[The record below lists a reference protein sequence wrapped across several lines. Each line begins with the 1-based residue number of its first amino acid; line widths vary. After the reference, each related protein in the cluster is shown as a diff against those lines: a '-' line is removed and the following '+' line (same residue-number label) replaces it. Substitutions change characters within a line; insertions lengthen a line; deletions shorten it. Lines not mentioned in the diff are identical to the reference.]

1 MRRKLDTGR
10 GAPQRPPPRLFRRRR
25 SARSHAGPAGSDAV
39 GSPRK
44 CATPAD
50 PQAGDD
56 RRHSWVDARRRSG
69 DCAALRP
76 GPGGRR
82 HGIRLPGNQARRLP
96 AGGGRL
102 PCGDLRR
109 PAGDAVV
116 AGRVHHRCYR
126 VDLRP
131 GVPGRAGGGALG
143 DGRPRDGRPG
153 RPQWGGASRPHQ
165 RDAGTASARAAA
177 TARCRDRDVSGD
189 RRPLARCQGRDRR
202 LPGKTSA
209 RLEPPLT
216 GKQRSL
222 AVAIAEQ
229 VHDGD
234 AVALGLALE
243 SGIPF
248 AAVHEIIRQRRKDLT
263 LIGPISDM
271 AFDQLIAAG
280 VVAKVIAAWVGNVA
294 GGSGYGFRRAYEQG
308 QPRRIV
314 MEDHSNFTVGLA
326 LKAAAMGLPYLP
338 TFTGFGG
345 DIVRG
350 HPRIR
355 PIEDPFGGPGLL
367 AVGAIKPDVAIVHVQ
382 RADASGNAHLWGNLG
397 LTVEAAYAARRTI
410 VVCEEIVPDDVIR
423 SDPNRTV
430 IPGFLVSAVV
440 EEPGGALPSSV
451 QGYWRRDFETFL
463 RYHGLSKTPDGYQSW
478 LEEWVLELPDRPAYL
493 RHMGDAAVERLRVSD
508 RRLAA
513 ETNFAP

>member
-1 MRRKLDTGR
+1 
-10 GAPQRPPPRLFRRRR
+10 
-25 SARSHAGPAGSDAV
+25 
-39 GSPRK
+39 
-44 CATPAD
+44 
-50 PQAGDD
+50 
-56 RRHSWVDARRRSG
+56 
-69 DCAALRP
+69 
-76 GPGGRR
+76 
-82 HGIRLPGNQARRLP
+82 
-96 AGGGRL
+96 
-102 PCGDLRR
+102 
-109 PAGDAVV
+109 
-116 AGRVHHRCYR
+116 
-126 VDLRP
+126 
-131 GVPGRAGGGALG
+131 
-143 DGRPRDGRPG
+143 
-153 RPQWGGASRPHQ
+153 
-165 RDAGTASARAAA
+165 
-177 TARCRDRDVSGD
+177 
-189 RRPLARCQGRDRR
+189 
-202 LPGKTSA
+202 
-209 RLEPPLT
+209 LEPPLNN
-216 GKQRSL
+216 KRRSL
-222 AVAIAEQ
+222 AEAIGEH

-234 AVALGLALE
+234 AIALGLALE

-248 AAVHEIIRQRRKDLT
+248 AAVHEIIRQRRKDLI

-280 VVAKVIAAWVGNVA
+280 TVAKVIAAWVGNVA

-355 PIEDPFGGPGLL
+355 PVEDPFGGPGLL
-367 AVGAIKPDVAIVHVQ
+367 AVGALKPDVAIVHVQ

-423 SDPNRTV
+423 SDPNRTM
-430 IPGFLVSAVV
+430 IPGFLVTAVI

-451 QGYWRRDFETFL
+451 QGYWRRDFDTFL
-463 RYHGLSKTPDGYQSW
+463 NYHGLSKTAEGFQSW
-478 LEEWVLELPDRPAYL
+478 LEEWVLDLPDRPAYL
-493 RHMGDAAVERLRVSD
+493 RHMGDAALERLRVTD

-513 ETNFAP
+513 AANFAP

>member
-1 MRRKLDTGR
+1 VP
-10 GAPQRPPPRLFRRRR
+10 APEKKR
-25 SARSHAGPAGSDAV
+25 
-39 GSPRK
+39 
-44 CATPAD
+44 
-50 PQAGDD
+50 
-56 RRHSWVDARRRSG
+56 
-69 DCAALRP
+69 
-76 GPGGRR
+76 
-82 HGIRLPGNQARRLP
+82 
-96 AGGGRL
+96 
-102 PCGDLRR
+102 
-109 PAGDAVV
+109 
-116 AGRVHHRCYR
+116 
-126 VDLRP
+126 
-131 GVPGRAGGGALG
+131 
-143 DGRPRDGRPG
+143 
-153 RPQWGGASRPHQ
+153 
-165 RDAGTASARAAA
+165 
-177 TARCRDRDVSGD
+177 
-189 RRPLARCQGRDRR
+189 
-202 LPGKTSA
+202 
-209 RLEPPLT
+209 
-216 GKQRSL
+216 RSL
-222 AVAIAEQ
+222 AEAISEQ

-234 AVALGLALE
+234 AIALGLALE

-248 AAVHEIIRQRRKDLT
+248 AAVHEIIRQGRKDLT

-280 VVAKVIAAWVGNVA
+280 TVAKVVAAWVGNVA

-338 TFTGFGG
+338 TFTGLGG

-410 VVCEEIVPDDVIR
+410 VVCEEIVPNDVIR
-423 SDPNRTV
+423 SDPNRTM
-430 IPGFLVSAVV
+430 IPGFVVSAVV

-463 RYHGLSKTPDGYQSW
+463 QYHGRSKTTQGYQSW
-478 LEEWVLELPDRPAYL
+478 LKEWVLDLPDRPAYL
-493 RHMGDAAVERLRVSD
+493 RHMGDAAVERLRVGD

-513 ETNFAP
+513 AANFAP

>member
-1 MRRKLDTGR
+1 ME
-10 GAPQRPPPRLFRRRR
+10 PQ
-25 SARSHAGPAGSDAV
+25 
-39 GSPRK
+39 
-44 CATPAD
+44 
-50 PQAGDD
+50 
-56 RRHSWVDARRRSG
+56 
-69 DCAALRP
+69 
-76 GPGGRR
+76 
-82 HGIRLPGNQARRLP
+82 
-96 AGGGRL
+96 
-102 PCGDLRR
+102 
-109 PAGDAVV
+109 
-116 AGRVHHRCYR
+116 
-126 VDLRP
+126 
-131 GVPGRAGGGALG
+131 
-143 DGRPRDGRPG
+143 
-153 RPQWGGASRPHQ
+153 
-165 RDAGTASARAAA
+165 
-177 TARCRDRDVSGD
+177 
-189 RRPLARCQGRDRR
+189 
-202 LPGKTSA
+202 
-209 RLEPPLT
+209 LT
-216 GKQRSL
+216 NKRRSL
-222 AVAIAEQ
+222 AEAIAEH

-234 AVALGLALE
+234 AIALGLALE

-280 VVAKVIAAWVGNVA
+280 TVAKVIAAWVGNVA

-338 TFTGFGG
+338 TFTGLGG

-350 HPRIR
+350 HPRMR

-423 SDPNRTV
+423 SDPNRTM
-430 IPGFLVSAVV
+430 IPGFLVTAVV

-463 RYHGLSKTPDGYQSW
+463 RYHGLSKTTGGYQSW
-478 LEEWVLELPDRPAYL
+478 LKEWVLDIPDRSAYL
-493 RHMGDAAVERLRVSD
+493 RHMGEAAVERLRVSD

-513 ETNFAP
+513 AANFAP

>member
-1 MRRKLDTGR
+1 VP
-10 GAPQRPPPRLFRRRR
+10 APEKKR
-25 SARSHAGPAGSDAV
+25 
-39 GSPRK
+39 
-44 CATPAD
+44 
-50 PQAGDD
+50 
-56 RRHSWVDARRRSG
+56 
-69 DCAALRP
+69 
-76 GPGGRR
+76 
-82 HGIRLPGNQARRLP
+82 
-96 AGGGRL
+96 
-102 PCGDLRR
+102 
-109 PAGDAVV
+109 
-116 AGRVHHRCYR
+116 
-126 VDLRP
+126 
-131 GVPGRAGGGALG
+131 
-143 DGRPRDGRPG
+143 
-153 RPQWGGASRPHQ
+153 
-165 RDAGTASARAAA
+165 
-177 TARCRDRDVSGD
+177 
-189 RRPLARCQGRDRR
+189 
-202 LPGKTSA
+202 
-209 RLEPPLT
+209 
-216 GKQRSL
+216 RSL
-222 AVAIAEQ
+222 AEAIGEQ

-234 AVALGLALE
+234 AIALGLALE

-248 AAVHEIIRQRRKDLT
+248 AAVHEIIRQGRKDLT

-280 VVAKVIAAWVGNVA
+280 TVAKVVAAWVGNVA

-338 TFTGFGG
+338 TFTGLGG

-410 VVCEEIVPDDVIR
+410 VVCEEIVPDEVIR
-423 SDPNRTV
+423 SDPNRTM
-430 IPGFLVSAVV
+430 IPGFVVSAVV

-463 RYHGLSKTPDGYQSW
+463 QYHGRSKTAEGYRSW
-478 LEEWVLELPDRPAYL
+478 LKEWVLDLPDRPAYL

-513 ETNFAP
+513 AANFAP

>member
-1 MRRKLDTGR
+1 
-10 GAPQRPPPRLFRRRR
+10 
-25 SARSHAGPAGSDAV
+25 
-39 GSPRK
+39 
-44 CATPAD
+44 
-50 PQAGDD
+50 
-56 RRHSWVDARRRSG
+56 
-69 DCAALRP
+69 
-76 GPGGRR
+76 
-82 HGIRLPGNQARRLP
+82 
-96 AGGGRL
+96 
-102 PCGDLRR
+102 
-109 PAGDAVV
+109 
-116 AGRVHHRCYR
+116 
-126 VDLRP
+126 
-131 GVPGRAGGGALG
+131 
-143 DGRPRDGRPG
+143 
-153 RPQWGGASRPHQ
+153 
-165 RDAGTASARAAA
+165 
-177 TARCRDRDVSGD
+177 
-189 RRPLARCQGRDRR
+189 
-202 LPGKTSA
+202 
-209 RLEPPLT
+209 
-216 GKQRSL
+216 
-222 AVAIAEQ
+222 
-229 VHDGD
+229 
-234 AVALGLALE
+234 
-243 SGIPF
+243 
-248 AAVHEIIRQRRKDLT
+248 VHEIIRQRRKDLT

-280 VVAKVIAAWVGNVA
+280 AVAKVIAAWVGNVA

-314 MEDHSNFTVGLA
+314 MEDHSNFTVGLG

-338 TFTGFGG
+338 TFTGLGG

-423 SDPNRTV
+423 SDPNRTM

-463 RYHGLSKTPDGYQSW
+463 GYHGLSKTPEGYQSW
-478 LEEWVLELPDRPAYL
+478 LKEWVLDLPDRPAYL
-493 RHMGDAAVERLRVSD
+493 RHMGDAAVERLRVGD

-513 ETNFAP
+513 AANFAP

>member
-1 MRRKLDTGR
+1 M
-10 GAPQRPPPRLFRRRR
+10 
-25 SARSHAGPAGSDAV
+25 
-39 GSPRK
+39 
-44 CATPAD
+44 
-50 PQAGDD
+50 
-56 RRHSWVDARRRSG
+56 
-69 DCAALRP
+69 
-76 GPGGRR
+76 
-82 HGIRLPGNQARRLP
+82 
-96 AGGGRL
+96 
-102 PCGDLRR
+102 
-109 PAGDAVV
+109 
-116 AGRVHHRCYR
+116 
-126 VDLRP
+126 
-131 GVPGRAGGGALG
+131 
-143 DGRPRDGRPG
+143 
-153 RPQWGGASRPHQ
+153 
-165 RDAGTASARAAA
+165 
-177 TARCRDRDVSGD
+177 
-189 RRPLARCQGRDRR
+189 
-202 LPGKTSA
+202 
-209 RLEPPLT
+209 
-216 GKQRSL
+216 
-222 AVAIAEQ
+222 
-229 VHDGD
+229 
-234 AVALGLALE
+234 ALE

-280 VVAKVIAAWVGNVA
+280 IVAKVIAAWVGNVE

-314 MEDHSNFTVGLA
+314 MEDHSNFTVGLG

-338 TFTGFGG
+338 TFTGLGG

-513 ETNFAP
+513 AANFAP

>member
-1 MRRKLDTGR
+1 MKRRT
-10 GAPQRPPPRLFRRRR
+10 
-25 SARSHAGPAGSDAV
+25 
-39 GSPRK
+39 
-44 CATPAD
+44 
-50 PQAGDD
+50 
-56 RRHSWVDARRRSG
+56 
-69 DCAALRP
+69 
-76 GPGGRR
+76 
-82 HGIRLPGNQARRLP
+82 
-96 AGGGRL
+96 
-102 PCGDLRR
+102 
-109 PAGDAVV
+109 
-116 AGRVHHRCYR
+116 
-126 VDLRP
+126 
-131 GVPGRAGGGALG
+131 
-143 DGRPRDGRPG
+143 
-153 RPQWGGASRPHQ
+153 
-165 RDAGTASARAAA
+165 
-177 TARCRDRDVSGD
+177 
-189 RRPLARCQGRDRR
+189 LA
-202 LPGKTSA
+202 
-209 RLEPPLT
+209 E
-216 GKQRSL
+216 
-222 AVAIAEQ
+222 AIGEQ

-234 AVALGLALE
+234 AIALGLALE

-248 AAVHEIIRQRRKDLT
+248 AAVHEIIRQGRKDLT

-280 VVAKVIAAWVGNVA
+280 TVAKVIAAWVGNVA

-338 TFTGFGG
+338 TFTGLGG

-350 HPRIR
+350 HQRIR

-423 SDPNRTV
+423 SDPNRTM
-430 IPGFLVSAVV
+430 IPGFVVSAVV

-463 RYHGLSKTPDGYQSW
+463 QYHGRSKTAEGYRSW
-478 LEEWVLELPDRPAYL
+478 LKEWVLDLPDRPAYL
-493 RHMGDAAVERLRVSD
+493 RHMGDAAVDRLRVSD

-513 ETNFAP
+513 AANFAP

>member
-1 MRRKLDTGR
+1 M
-10 GAPQRPPPRLFRRRR
+10 
-25 SARSHAGPAGSDAV
+25 
-39 GSPRK
+39 
-44 CATPAD
+44 
-50 PQAGDD
+50 
-56 RRHSWVDARRRSG
+56 
-69 DCAALRP
+69 
-76 GPGGRR
+76 
-82 HGIRLPGNQARRLP
+82 
-96 AGGGRL
+96 
-102 PCGDLRR
+102 
-109 PAGDAVV
+109 
-116 AGRVHHRCYR
+116 
-126 VDLRP
+126 
-131 GVPGRAGGGALG
+131 
-143 DGRPRDGRPG
+143 
-153 RPQWGGASRPHQ
+153 
-165 RDAGTASARAAA
+165 
-177 TARCRDRDVSGD
+177 
-189 RRPLARCQGRDRR
+189 
-202 LPGKTSA
+202 
-209 RLEPPLT
+209 
-216 GKQRSL
+216 
-222 AVAIAEQ
+222 
-229 VHDGD
+229 
-234 AVALGLALE
+234 ALE

-314 MEDHSNFTVGLA
+314 MEDHSNFTVGLG

-338 TFTGFGG
+338 TFTGLGG

-513 ETNFAP
+513 AANFAP

>member
-1 MRRKLDTGR
+1 VP
-10 GAPQRPPPRLFRRRR
+10 APEKKR
-25 SARSHAGPAGSDAV
+25 
-39 GSPRK
+39 
-44 CATPAD
+44 
-50 PQAGDD
+50 
-56 RRHSWVDARRRSG
+56 
-69 DCAALRP
+69 
-76 GPGGRR
+76 
-82 HGIRLPGNQARRLP
+82 
-96 AGGGRL
+96 
-102 PCGDLRR
+102 
-109 PAGDAVV
+109 
-116 AGRVHHRCYR
+116 
-126 VDLRP
+126 
-131 GVPGRAGGGALG
+131 
-143 DGRPRDGRPG
+143 
-153 RPQWGGASRPHQ
+153 
-165 RDAGTASARAAA
+165 
-177 TARCRDRDVSGD
+177 
-189 RRPLARCQGRDRR
+189 
-202 LPGKTSA
+202 
-209 RLEPPLT
+209 
-216 GKQRSL
+216 RSL
-222 AVAIAEQ
+222 AEAISEQ

-234 AVALGLALE
+234 AIALGLALE

-248 AAVHEIIRQRRKDLT
+248 AAVHEIIRQGRKDLT

-280 VVAKVIAAWVGNVA
+280 TVAKVVAAWVGNVA

-338 TFTGFGG
+338 TFTGLGG

-410 VVCEEIVPDDVIR
+410 VVCEEIVPNDVIR
-423 SDPNRTV
+423 SDPNRTM
-430 IPGFLVSAVV
+430 IPGFVVSAVV

-463 RYHGLSKTPDGYQSW
+463 QYHGRSKTAQGYQSW
-478 LEEWVLELPDRPAYL
+478 LKEWVLDLPDRPAYL
-493 RHMGDAAVERLRVSD
+493 RHMGDAAVERLRVGD

-513 ETNFAP
+513 ATNFAP

>member
-1 MRRKLDTGR
+1 M
-10 GAPQRPPPRLFRRRR
+10 
-25 SARSHAGPAGSDAV
+25 
-39 GSPRK
+39 
-44 CATPAD
+44 
-50 PQAGDD
+50 
-56 RRHSWVDARRRSG
+56 
-69 DCAALRP
+69 
-76 GPGGRR
+76 
-82 HGIRLPGNQARRLP
+82 
-96 AGGGRL
+96 
-102 PCGDLRR
+102 
-109 PAGDAVV
+109 
-116 AGRVHHRCYR
+116 
-126 VDLRP
+126 
-131 GVPGRAGGGALG
+131 
-143 DGRPRDGRPG
+143 
-153 RPQWGGASRPHQ
+153 
-165 RDAGTASARAAA
+165 
-177 TARCRDRDVSGD
+177 
-189 RRPLARCQGRDRR
+189 
-202 LPGKTSA
+202 
-209 RLEPPLT
+209 EPPLT
-216 GKQRSL
+216 GKRRSL
-222 AVAIAEQ
+222 AEAIKEQ

-234 AVALGLALE
+234 SVALGLALE

-248 AAVHEIIRQRRKDLT
+248 AAVHEIIRQGRKDLT
-263 LIGPISDM
+263 MIGPISDM

-280 VVAKVIAAWVGNVA
+280 TVAKVIAAWVGNVA

-338 TFTGFGG
+338 TFTGVGG

-355 PIEDPFGGPGLL
+355 PIDDPFGGPGLL

-423 SDPNRTV
+423 SDPNRTM
-430 IPGFLVSAVV
+430 IPGFLVTAVV

-463 RYHGLSKTPDGYQSW
+463 TYHGRSKTAEGYQSW
-478 LEEWVLELPDRPAYL
+478 LKEWVLDLPDRRAYL
-493 RHMGDAAVERLRVSD
+493 RQMGEAALERLRVTD

-513 ETNFAP
+513 AANFAP

>member
-1 MRRKLDTGR
+1 M
-10 GAPQRPPPRLFRRRR
+10 
-25 SARSHAGPAGSDAV
+25 
-39 GSPRK
+39 
-44 CATPAD
+44 
-50 PQAGDD
+50 
-56 RRHSWVDARRRSG
+56 
-69 DCAALRP
+69 
-76 GPGGRR
+76 
-82 HGIRLPGNQARRLP
+82 
-96 AGGGRL
+96 
-102 PCGDLRR
+102 
-109 PAGDAVV
+109 
-116 AGRVHHRCYR
+116 
-126 VDLRP
+126 
-131 GVPGRAGGGALG
+131 
-143 DGRPRDGRPG
+143 
-153 RPQWGGASRPHQ
+153 
-165 RDAGTASARAAA
+165 
-177 TARCRDRDVSGD
+177 
-189 RRPLARCQGRDRR
+189 
-202 LPGKTSA
+202 
-209 RLEPPLT
+209 EPPLT
-216 GKQRSL
+216 GKRRSL
-222 AVAIAEQ
+222 AEAIKEH

-234 AVALGLALE
+234 SVALGLGLE

-248 AAVHEIIRQRRKDLT
+248 AAVHEIIRQGRKDLT
-263 LIGPISDM
+263 MIGPISDM

-280 VVAKVIAAWVGNVA
+280 TVAKVIAAWVGNVA

-338 TFTGFGG
+338 TFTGVGG

-355 PIEDPFGGPGLL
+355 PIDDPFGGPGLL

-423 SDPNRTV
+423 SDPNRTM
-430 IPGFLVSAVV
+430 IPGFLVTAVV

-463 RYHGLSKTPDGYQSW
+463 SYHTLSKTADGYQLW
-478 LEEWVLELPDRPAYL
+478 LKEWVLDLPDRPAYL
-493 RHMGDAAVERLRVSD
+493 RHTGDAALARLRVSD

-513 ETNFAP
+513 AANFAP

>member
-1 MRRKLDTGR
+1 M
-10 GAPQRPPPRLFRRRR
+10 
-25 SARSHAGPAGSDAV
+25 
-39 GSPRK
+39 
-44 CATPAD
+44 
-50 PQAGDD
+50 
-56 RRHSWVDARRRSG
+56 
-69 DCAALRP
+69 
-76 GPGGRR
+76 
-82 HGIRLPGNQARRLP
+82 
-96 AGGGRL
+96 
-102 PCGDLRR
+102 
-109 PAGDAVV
+109 
-116 AGRVHHRCYR
+116 
-126 VDLRP
+126 
-131 GVPGRAGGGALG
+131 
-143 DGRPRDGRPG
+143 
-153 RPQWGGASRPHQ
+153 
-165 RDAGTASARAAA
+165 
-177 TARCRDRDVSGD
+177 
-189 RRPLARCQGRDRR
+189 
-202 LPGKTSA
+202 
-209 RLEPPLT
+209 EPPLT
-216 GKQRSL
+216 SKRRSL
-222 AVAIAEQ
+222 AEAIREQ

-280 VVAKVIAAWVGNVA
+280 TVAKVIAAWVGNVA

-314 MEDHSNFTVGLA
+314 MEDHSNFTIGLA

-338 TFTGFGG
+338 TFTGIGG

-367 AVGAIKPDVAIVHVQ
+367 AVGALKPDVAIVHVQ

-423 SDPNRTV
+423 SDPNRTM
-430 IPGFLVSAVV
+430 IPGFLVTAVV
-440 EEPGGALPSSV
+440 EEPGAALPSSV

-463 RYHGLSKTPDGYQSW
+463 RYHQLSKTAPGYESW
-478 LEEWVLELPDRPAYL
+478 LKEWVLDLPDRPAYL
-493 RHMGDAAVERLRVSD
+493 RHMGDAAVQGLRVSD

-513 ETNFAP
+513 AANFAP

>member
-1 MRRKLDTGR
+1 MKRRT
-10 GAPQRPPPRLFRRRR
+10 
-25 SARSHAGPAGSDAV
+25 
-39 GSPRK
+39 
-44 CATPAD
+44 
-50 PQAGDD
+50 
-56 RRHSWVDARRRSG
+56 
-69 DCAALRP
+69 
-76 GPGGRR
+76 
-82 HGIRLPGNQARRLP
+82 
-96 AGGGRL
+96 
-102 PCGDLRR
+102 
-109 PAGDAVV
+109 
-116 AGRVHHRCYR
+116 
-126 VDLRP
+126 
-131 GVPGRAGGGALG
+131 
-143 DGRPRDGRPG
+143 
-153 RPQWGGASRPHQ
+153 
-165 RDAGTASARAAA
+165 
-177 TARCRDRDVSGD
+177 
-189 RRPLARCQGRDRR
+189 LA
-202 LPGKTSA
+202 
-209 RLEPPLT
+209 E
-216 GKQRSL
+216 
-222 AVAIAEQ
+222 AIGEQ

-234 AVALGLALE
+234 AIALGLALE

-248 AAVHEIIRQRRKDLT
+248 AAVHEIIRQGRKDLT

-280 VVAKVIAAWVGNVA
+280 TVAKVIAAWVGNVA

-338 TFTGFGG
+338 TFTGLGG

-350 HPRIR
+350 HQRIR
-355 PIEDPFGGPGLL
+355 PIADPFGGPGLL

-410 VVCEEIVPDDVIR
+410 VVCEEIVPDEVIR
-423 SDPNRTV
+423 SDPNRTM
-430 IPGFLVSAVV
+430 IPGFVVSAVV

-463 RYHGLSKTPDGYQSW
+463 QYHGRSKTAEGYRSW
-478 LEEWVLELPDRPAYL
+478 LKEWVLDLPDRPAYM

-513 ETNFAP
+513 AANFAP

>member
-1 MRRKLDTGR
+1 
-10 GAPQRPPPRLFRRRR
+10 
-25 SARSHAGPAGSDAV
+25 
-39 GSPRK
+39 
-44 CATPAD
+44 
-50 PQAGDD
+50 
-56 RRHSWVDARRRSG
+56 
-69 DCAALRP
+69 
-76 GPGGRR
+76 
-82 HGIRLPGNQARRLP
+82 
-96 AGGGRL
+96 
-102 PCGDLRR
+102 
-109 PAGDAVV
+109 
-116 AGRVHHRCYR
+116 
-126 VDLRP
+126 
-131 GVPGRAGGGALG
+131 
-143 DGRPRDGRPG
+143 
-153 RPQWGGASRPHQ
+153 
-165 RDAGTASARAAA
+165 
-177 TARCRDRDVSGD
+177 
-189 RRPLARCQGRDRR
+189 
-202 LPGKTSA
+202 
-209 RLEPPLT
+209 
-216 GKQRSL
+216 
-222 AVAIAEQ
+222 
-229 VHDGD
+229 
-234 AVALGLALE
+234 LALE

-280 VVAKVIAAWVGNVA
+280 IVAKVIAAWVGNVA

-314 MEDHSNFTVGLA
+314 MEDHSNFTVGLG

-338 TFTGFGG
+338 TFTGLGG

-410 VVCEEIVPDDVIR
+410 VACEEIVPDDVIR

-513 ETNFAP
+513 AANFAP

>member
-1 MRRKLDTGR
+1 
-10 GAPQRPPPRLFRRRR
+10 
-25 SARSHAGPAGSDAV
+25 
-39 GSPRK
+39 
-44 CATPAD
+44 
-50 PQAGDD
+50 
-56 RRHSWVDARRRSG
+56 
-69 DCAALRP
+69 
-76 GPGGRR
+76 
-82 HGIRLPGNQARRLP
+82 
-96 AGGGRL
+96 
-102 PCGDLRR
+102 
-109 PAGDAVV
+109 
-116 AGRVHHRCYR
+116 
-126 VDLRP
+126 
-131 GVPGRAGGGALG
+131 
-143 DGRPRDGRPG
+143 
-153 RPQWGGASRPHQ
+153 
-165 RDAGTASARAAA
+165 
-177 TARCRDRDVSGD
+177 
-189 RRPLARCQGRDRR
+189 
-202 LPGKTSA
+202 
-209 RLEPPLT
+209 
-216 GKQRSL
+216 
-222 AVAIAEQ
+222 
-229 VHDGD
+229 
-234 AVALGLALE
+234 LALE

-280 VVAKVIAAWVGNVA
+280 IVAKVIAAWVGNVA

-314 MEDHSNFTVGLA
+314 MEDHSNFTVGLG

-338 TFTGFGG
+338 TFTGLGG

-367 AVGAIKPDVAIVHVQ
+367 AVGAIKPDVAIIHVQ

-423 SDPNRTV
+423 SDPNRTM

-463 RYHGLSKTPDGYQSW
+463 RYHELSKTPDGYRSW

-513 ETNFAP
+513 AANFAP